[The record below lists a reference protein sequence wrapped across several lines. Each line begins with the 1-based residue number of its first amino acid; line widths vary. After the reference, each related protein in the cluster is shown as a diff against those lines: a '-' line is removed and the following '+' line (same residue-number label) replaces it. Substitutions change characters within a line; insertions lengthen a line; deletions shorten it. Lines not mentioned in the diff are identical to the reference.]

1 MQGLTLWWEHQ
12 VGQIWDTWMCGILM
26 RKLLHAVAHLSLSTS
41 QMTEEDTISKTKS
54 ISDCFRKLIFVISFF
69 VKFLFWP
76 LLFWLPVNFL
86 LLVCYVPNEEEYM
99 TLVYAYWRLNDRPTS
114 HLGKFPTAISAMG
127 YPIQLMFGTRKVFL
141 VLADETLLPFG
152 RIQDGTWP
160 RCHL

>member
-1 MQGLTLWWEHQ
+1 MGASGWSNLRHLDVRDPDEE
-12 VGQIWDTWMCGILM
+12 
-26 RKLLHAVAHLSLSTS
+26 VAARSRSFITFNFSDDWRRHN
-41 QMTEEDTISKTKS
+41 IKTKS